1 MNDRF
6 TTFWARLLVVMG
18 IVIVVSGALLAVVA
32 LLVEMPWGSITG
44 QAVLERVFVAI
55 SLVVS
60 GVLAGSPF
68 IVAGQLLLILV
79 EQRRLLGAI
88 LARLGS
94 AERAP
99 ASPAPRTS

>member
-1 MNDRF
+1 MSDRF

-18 IVIVVSGALLAVVA
+18 IVIAVSGALLAVVA

-88 LARLGS
+88 LERLGG

-99 ASPAPRTS
+99 APPRPS

>member
-1 MNDRF
+1 MGND
-6 TTFWARLLVVMG
+6 
-18 IVIVVSGALLAVVA
+18 IVVAGGLLAIVA

-44 QAVLERVFVAI
+44 QAVFERVFVAI

-79 EQRRLLGAI
+79 EQRRLLAAI
-88 LARLGS
+88 HERLGATAHTPGS
-94 AERAP
+94 G
-99 ASPAPRTS
+99 APRAF